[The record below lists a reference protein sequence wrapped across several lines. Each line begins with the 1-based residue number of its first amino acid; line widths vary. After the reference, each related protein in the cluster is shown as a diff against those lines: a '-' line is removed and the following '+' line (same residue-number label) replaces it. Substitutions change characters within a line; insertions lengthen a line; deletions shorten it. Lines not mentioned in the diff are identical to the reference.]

1 MIAKAQS
8 SLEYLLIVALVLGLI
23 IPITYL
29 FFRYGSQSNEQI
41 IDSQINQ
48 IGNTVV
54 DTAEI
59 VYYSGEGAKIILELK
74 IPESIDSVDILGDR
88 ELVFTR
94 SSEIGENQ
102 MVFFSS
108 VDIPIK
114 SDAASLLYL
123 ANSGLKRIRIQ
134 AVDPGTG
141 LEVRIEKT

>member
-8 SLEYLLIVALVLGLI
+8 ALEYLLIIALVLGLI

-41 IDSQINQ
+41 VDSQINQ
-48 IGNTVV
+48 IGNTIV
-54 DTAEI
+54 DTAKI
-59 VYYSGEGAKIILELK
+59 VYYSGEGAKIIVELK
-74 IPESIDSVDILGDR
+74 IPENIDSVDILEDR

-108 VDIPIK
+108 VGIPIK

-123 ANSGLKRIRIQ
+123 ASSGLKKVRIR

>member
-8 SLEYLLIVALVLGLI
+8 ALEYLLIIALVMGLI

-29 FFRYGSQSNEQI
+29 FFRYGSQFNEQI
-41 IDSQINQ
+41 VDSQINQ
-48 IGNTVV
+48 IGNTIV

-59 VYYSGEGAKIILELK
+59 VYYSGEGAKIIVELK
-74 IPESIDSVDILGDR
+74 IPENIDSVDILEDR

-123 ANSGLKRIRIQ
+123 ASSGLKKVRIRV
-134 AVDPGTG
+134 VDPGTG

>member
-48 IGNTVV
+48 IGNTIV

>member
-8 SLEYLLIVALVLGLI
+8 ALEYLLIVALVLGLI